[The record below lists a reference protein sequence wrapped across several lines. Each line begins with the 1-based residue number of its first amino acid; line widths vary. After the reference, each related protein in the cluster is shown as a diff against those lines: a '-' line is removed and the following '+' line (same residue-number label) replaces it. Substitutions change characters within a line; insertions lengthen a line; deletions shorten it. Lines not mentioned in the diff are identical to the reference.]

1 MQEARQGRHHFT
13 HDAELAEFGE
23 AASARPLQLQPL
35 DLIGQRD
42 DARRQGVNGEGER
55 VQLPSLG
62 MADQDRLNSLVGLGR
77 ICGNCS

>member
-1 MQEARQGRHHFT
+1 VSPNAGTVGQ
-13 HDAELAEFGE
+13 FGTLGLVM
-23 AASARPLQLQPL
+23 ANSAWPLELQPL

-55 VQLPSLG
+55 VQLPSFG
-62 MADQDRLNSLVGLGR
+62 VADHYRLNSLVGLGR